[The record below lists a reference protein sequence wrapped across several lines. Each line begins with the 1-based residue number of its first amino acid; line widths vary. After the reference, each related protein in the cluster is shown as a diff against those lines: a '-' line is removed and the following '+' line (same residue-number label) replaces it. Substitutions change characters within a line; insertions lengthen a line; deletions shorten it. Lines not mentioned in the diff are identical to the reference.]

1 MNISI
6 LMFVYFCF
14 WCGFVLT
21 ITNCVEKHNDEN
33 IKEDVVLSSELAR
46 KLLWYKRLRNP
57 KFAFMIVGAWWCGKT
72 YGVKHAL
79 NESDYYYVSLFNLNS
94 VDEIRNSVISQ
105 TTVGRQ
111 IGRAIV
117 DVVGNVSKSSAY
129 LGWLSVVKY
138 GWEFLANKYLD
149 RNRLLIF
156 DDLERSRLID
166 NDLNLLMGAID
177 FYVQIGCHVVVICN
191 EDCMPEKFRSGKE
204 KIFGYTYRFSAE
216 IEQVE
221 NNLCHDLSDD
231 DFLLISKFL
240 PVLNEVWRESDGKSY
255 RIFKS
260 LIMDGVLLLNSIGG
274 EVKNEVELGEFLR
287 FFWVMDTEFRL
298 GRIKKV
304 DFYERNKVVIES
316 LMSKDGK
323 QSILLD
329 VQEKYNVKIDR
340 QWIGDKTLEDMI
352 CDGIFR
358 CKKIKDDLIIYTEI
372 FGSKLEDWRVLLHPE
387 NYTLDKLT
395 KVNNCVLAR
404 VNSKSY
410 FELGELLHLVVVY
423 LNMSCRGE
431 LDCTKKEIVD
441 RFKAVV
447 ENICNSSDRT
457 QEWIYAIENYS
468 VFETHGGFMY
478 ELNDE
483 IKPFFEEVVDCIK
496 INIHKYKRM
505 VLESLV
511 IEALSTVKVNVFE
524 FENILKSNA
533 IAGINISRE
542 PVLSYIDAKNFVNI
556 WLSSD
561 NSNAGKISDCLDI
574 RYNRNNIRL
583 EFKEEVEWLKKVSEN
598 FDEIYNKSSGLSQ
611 YRLEKIRPRILSIVR
626 NIQL

>member
-1 MNISI
+1 
-6 LMFVYFCF
+6 
-14 WCGFVLT
+14 
-21 ITNCVEKHNDEN
+21 
-33 IKEDVVLSSELAR
+33 
-46 KLLWYKRLRNP
+46 
-57 KFAFMIVGAWWCGKT
+57 
-72 YGVKHAL
+72 
-79 NESDYYYVSLFNLNS
+79 
-94 VDEIRNSVISQ
+94 
-105 TTVGRQ
+105 
-111 IGRAIV
+111 
-117 DVVGNVSKSSAY
+117 
-129 LGWLSVVKY
+129 
-138 GWEFLANKYLD
+138 
-149 RNRLLIF
+149 
-156 DDLERSRLID
+156 
-166 NDLNLLMGAID
+166 
-177 FYVQIGCHVVVICN
+177 
-191 EDCMPEKFRSGKE
+191 
-204 KIFGYTYRFSAE
+204 
-216 IEQVE
+216 
-221 NNLCHDLSDD
+221 
-231 DFLLISKFL
+231 
-240 PVLNEVWRESDGKSY
+240 
-255 RIFKS
+255 
-260 LIMDGVLLLNSIGG
+260 
-274 EVKNEVELGEFLR
+274 
-287 FFWVMDTEFRL
+287 
-298 GRIKKV
+298 
-304 DFYERNKVVIES
+304 
-316 LMSKDGK
+316 MSKDGK

-395 KVNNCVLAR
+395 KVNHCVLAR

-410 FELGELLHLVVVY
+410 SELGELLHLVVVY

-598 FDEIYNKSSGLSQ
+598 FNEIYNKSSGLSQ